1 MIIKKI
7 SFFAASIISLLIIQ
21 FLFLNNSNS
30 QENNSKRYSE
40 DSGILSI
47 MYHRFNENKY
57 PSTNIK
63 MDIFDQ
69 QMKSIKELGYEFYD
83 PKLFISQFG
92 EPKKNK
98 LREVIGNGRIVL
110 FGLPGAFTSTCSKLH
125 LPGFVANAD
134 KIKAKGIE
142 NIFCLSV
149 NDPYVMNGWGE
160 INNTGD
166 KIKMLSD
173 PYLLFTK
180 AIGAEVDR
188 NAKGMGIRS
197 NRYLMVIE
205 NFTIVNI
212 HVEKETKECGLT
224 SAENL
229 LNNLI

>member
-1 MIIKKI
+1 MRI
-7 SFFAASIISLLIIQ
+7 
-21 FLFLNNSNS
+21 
-30 QENNSKRYSE
+30 
-40 DSGILSI
+40 
-47 MYHRFNENKY
+47 
-57 PSTNIK
+57 NIK
-63 MDIFDQ
+63 DQIPDVDIFH
-69 QMKSIKELGYEFYD
+69 LVN
-83 PKLFISQFG
+83 G
-92 EPKKNK
+92 EPKKSKIVEVFGKNK
-98 LREVIGNGRIVL
+98 IVL

>member
-1 MIIKKI
+1 MKIK
-7 SFFAASIISLLIIQ
+7 
-21 FLFLNNSNS
+21 
-30 QENNSKRYSE
+30 
-40 DSGILSI
+40 
-47 MYHRFNENKY
+47 
-57 PSTNIK
+57 IK
-63 MDIFDQ
+63 DRIPDIDIFHLVD
-69 QMKSIKELGYEFYD
+69 
-83 PKLFISQFG
+83 G
-92 EPKKNK
+92 EPQKNK
-98 LREVIGNGRIVL
+98 LREIIGNGKIVL

-134 KIKAKGIE
+134 KIKAKGIKS
-142 NIFCLSV
+142 IFCLSV

-160 INNTGD
+160 INSIGD

-212 HVEKETKECGLT
+212 HEEKETKEGSLT

-229 LNNLI
+229 LNNFL